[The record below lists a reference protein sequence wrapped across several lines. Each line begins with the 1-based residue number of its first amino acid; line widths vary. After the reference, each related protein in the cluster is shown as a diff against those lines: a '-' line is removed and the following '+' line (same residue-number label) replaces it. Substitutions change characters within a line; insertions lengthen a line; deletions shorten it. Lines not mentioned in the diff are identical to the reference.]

1 MKSIIVPSI
10 KATVPFRAGSLPSVD
25 PANPTF
31 ELVMDGLKIQG
42 KVNAKAAR
50 KLAVWQGSAI
60 LQGRLVVEGSRL
72 VLTEAGFL
80 FNDPRPAAAA
90 VQSGRFG
97 PTAAR
102 F

>member
-1 MKSIIVPSI
+1 MKTIPVASLKVTLSF
-10 KATVPFRAGSLPSVD
+10 KAGNLPKINPADPIFVLAMGTVR
-25 PANPTF
+25 
-31 ELVMDGLKIQG
+31 IQG
-42 KVNAKAAR
+42 RVNAKAAR
-50 KLAVWQGSAI
+50 KLAVWQGSAC
-60 LQGRLVVEGSRL
+60 LQGKLIVEGGRL